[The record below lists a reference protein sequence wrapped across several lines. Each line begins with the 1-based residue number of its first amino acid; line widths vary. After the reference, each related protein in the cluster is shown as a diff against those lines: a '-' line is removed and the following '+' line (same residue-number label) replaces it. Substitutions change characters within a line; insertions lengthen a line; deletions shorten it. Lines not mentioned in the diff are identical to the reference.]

1 MWKYYSTQSNMS
13 DLFVELTAPNGRKY
27 QQPRGLFINNEFVK
41 SKSGETM
48 PVRFLPWKWLT
59 FGSDES
65 DIVSV
70 YAAGPEDVDDAVA
83 AARKAF
89 KNPDWRDMD
98 TNARADLL
106 YKFAQLIEE
115 HKETLAT
122 IETWD
127 NGKPYSVSLNDDLG
141 EVVGTIKYYAGYANK
156 IHGTV
161 IDTSP
166 AKLAYTVREPL
177 GVCGQI
183 IPYVIIHVENMP
195 C

>member
-1 MWKYYSTQSNMS
+1 
-13 DLFVELTAPNGRKY
+13 
-27 QQPRGLFINNEFVK
+27 
-41 SKSGETM
+41 M

-106 YKFAQLIEE
+106 YKFA
-115 HKETLAT
+115 H
-122 IETWD
+122 
-127 NGKPYSVSLNDDLG
+127 S
-141 EVVGTIKYYAGYANK
+141 
-156 IHGTV
+156 H
-161 IDTSP
+161 
-166 AKLAYTVREPL
+166 
-177 GVCGQI
+177 
-183 IPYVIIHVENMP
+183 
-195 C
+195 